1 MENNNSDNL
10 KVLARCISDIEAE
23 LIVHL
28 LEENGI
34 ESFVETNIPHSVWP
48 VSADAWVIVREE
60 DYDKAKQILKENIKN
75 QEIIAEEENTNNN
88 LKEEGE

>member
-10 KVLARCISDIEAE
+10 KILARCISDIEAE
-23 LIVHL
+23 LIVRL

-48 VSADAWVIVREE
+48 VSADALVIVHEE
-60 DYDKAKQILKENIKN
+60 DYDQARQILKENIEN

-88 LKEEGE
+88 SEEEGE

>member
-1 MENNNSDNL
+1 MENNGSDNL
-10 KVLARCISDIEAE
+10 KILARCISDIEAE
-23 LIVHL
+23 LIVRL

-48 VSADAWVIVREE
+48 VSADALVIVREE
-60 DYDKAKQILKENIKN
+60 DYDQAKQILKENIEN

-88 LKEEGE
+88 SEEGE